1 LRELGL
7 NQQLD
12 ASEMI
17 ECSLAQLFDHGW
29 LVGDEWLSI
38 TDAGRERLRQ
48 QVRRTRREAH
58 RLRRAA

>member
-1 LRELGL
+1 L

-17 ECSLAQLFDHGW
+17 ERSLAQLFDHGW
-29 LVGDEWLSI
+29 LVGDERLSI

-48 QVRRTRREAH
+48 QVRRIRREAH